1 MSYYTQLRPQCEP
14 ATIQVTNEE
23 EAAPSTAPI
32 SQSSS
37 SSWSYRSSQWA
48 RSVWYRFAH
57 RQLHDDEAQPITTS
71 SSRPVQMYALTN
83 SRQGHFVVNDEDI
96 EAESDKK
103 TKDKMLSEDTLHCA
117 ERCKRG
123 QDNNDLDSIRL
134 SIRKSSLLLDAD
146 TPSAQSEPWYRRSIG
161 LIYMILANVMFSA
174 MGLTIKAL
182 SKSSERIPVLELV
195 AIRGSIGFLLC
206 LGLMWREGIK
216 EYFGPP
222 ETRKLLLIRGLAGF
236 TSLTFNLYALNALS
250 LGDATVLGFL
260 APTFT
265 GLLGKIVLKEAWEV
279 GDCII
284 HS

>member
-1 MSYYTQLRPQCEP
+1 MSYYTQLRPQCEA

-32 SQSSS
+32 PQS

-48 RSVWYRFAH
+48 RSVWYRFAY
-57 RQLHDDEAQPITTS
+57 RQLHDDETQTITSS
-71 SSRPVQMYALTN
+71 SSRPVQMYALNT
-83 SRQGHFVVNDEDI
+83 RQGDFVVDDEDL

-103 TKDKMLSEDTLHCA
+103 SKDGMLSEDTLHFT
-117 ERCKRG
+117 EHHKRG

-146 TPSAQSEPWYRRSIG
+146 TPPSQTEPWYRRSIG

-195 AIRGSIGFLLC
+195 AIRGFLGFLLC
-206 LGLMWREGIK
+206 LGLMWREGVK

-222 ETRKLLLIRGLAGF
+222 ETRKLLLIRGLTGF

-279 GDCII
+279 RALT
-284 HS
+284 S